1 MDGKKL
7 ELSHQ
12 QATEKNE
19 LTAAMAT
26 EQNLTKERISTIE
39 LSVEAA
45 KLKGEQEKTVVEL
58 QDRIQQSMNGE
69 A

>member
-1 MDGKKL
+1 
-7 ELSHQ
+7 
-12 QATEKNE
+12 
-19 LTAAMAT
+19 MAT

-45 KLKGEQEKTVVEL
+45 KLKGEQEKTVVGL